1 MRRRRFR
8 RRRAPIRRR
17 RYRRRRR
24 TYRNRRSHRSANRV
38 YYFRL
43 RRKDKITLNVSQQDF
58 KFGSGIF
65 TFKLAD
71 VLTIGQG
78 APTLKVPFEDY
89 QIPLVKVEMRPL
101 GVPIT
106 TWKGFGHTCP
116 IYDARLKTFQ
126 QQTDLGD
133 DPLMDFDGARKW
145 DLRKGF
151 KRLIRPKPKFPI
163 NDLATSNQTAATWF
177 SNQRNQW
184 IPLQTSGG
192 SLFPTKV
199 NYYGLAFSYLH
210 PAPDPIPYEVEVTL
224 YVKFRQ
230 FAWTTLN
237 VPPTPNIEG
246 LELMHVCDGDC
257 NQCWATENL
266 DADSAVD
273 IE

>member
-1 MRRRRFR
+1 MRRRRFYR

-17 RYRRRRR
+17 RIRRRR
-24 TYRNRRSHRSANRV
+24 TRLRRRGHKSSNRI

-43 RRKDKITLNVSQQDF
+43 RRKDKITLPTNANDF
-58 KFGSGIF
+58 KFGTGIF

-71 VLTIGQG
+71 VLTVGLN

-89 QIPLVKVEMRPL
+89 QIALVKVEMRPIGAEL
-101 GVPIT
+101 T
-106 TWKGFGHTCP
+106 TWKGFGHTVP

-126 QQTDLGD
+126 QVTDRGD

-151 KRLIRPKPKFPI
+151 KRLIRPKPQLTI
-163 NDLATSNQTAATWF
+163 SDLATANQTAATWF

-184 IPLQTSGG
+184 IPLQTSGT
-192 SLFPTKV
+192 SLDPTKV
-199 NYYGLAFSYLH
+199 IYYGMAFSYLH
-210 PAPDPIPYEVEVTL
+210 PAPDPMYYECEVTY

-230 FAWTTLN
+230 FAWTALN

-246 LELMHVCDGDC
+246 MELMHICNGDC
-257 NQCWATENL
+257 NQCFADAL
-266 DADSAVD
+266 DPDSAVD
-273 IE
+273 SE

>member
-17 RYRRRRR
+17 RIRRRR
-24 TYRNRRSHRSANRV
+24 TRLRRRGHRSSGRI

-43 RRKDKITLNVSQQDF
+43 RRKDKITLDTTTAGDF
-58 KFGSGIF
+58 KFGCAYF
-65 TFKLAD
+65 TFQLAN
-71 VLTIGQG
+71 VLSVGQN
-78 APTLKVPFEDY
+78 APVLKVPFEYY

-101 GVPIT
+101 GTEIT

-116 IYDARLKTFQ
+116 MYDARIKTFQ
-126 QQTDLGD
+126 QTGLGD

-151 KRLIRPKPKFPI
+151 KRLLRPKPQITI
-163 NDLATSNQTAATWF
+163 NDLATANQTATTWF

-184 IPLQTSGG
+184 IPLQTAGG
-192 SLFPTKV
+192 NLFPTKV

-210 PAPDPIPYEVEVTL
+210 PAPDALNYEVEVTY

-237 VPPTPNIEG
+237 IPPTPNIEG
-246 LELMHVCDGDC
+246 LELMHVCDGNC
-257 NQCWATENL
+257 NQCWADDNL
-266 DADSAVD
+266 DPDSAV
-273 IE
+273 ESE

>member
-17 RYRRRRR
+17 RIRRRR
-24 TYRNRRSHRSANRV
+24 TRLRRRGHRAASRI

-43 RRKDKITLNVSQQDF
+43 RRKDKITLPKATNDF
-58 KFGSGIF
+58 KFGTGIF

-71 VLTIGQG
+71 VLTVGLN

-89 QIPLVKVEMRPL
+89 QIPLVKVDMRPI
-101 GVPIT
+101 GHNIMEA
-106 TWKGFGHTCP
+106 KGFGHTVP

-126 QQTDLGD
+126 QQVDLGD

-145 DLRKGF
+145 ELRKGF
-151 KRLIRPKPKFPI
+151 KRLIRPRPQLTI
-163 NDLATSNQTAATWF
+163 TDLATANQVAATWF
-177 SNQRNQW
+177 SGRNQW
-184 IPLQTSGG
+184 IPLQTSGS
-192 SLFPTKV
+192 SLFPQKV
-199 NYYGLAFSYLH
+199 NYYGLAFSYLQ
-210 PAPDPIPYEVEVTL
+210 PAPDAMNYEVEVTY

-246 LELMHVCDGDC
+246 LELMHVCDGNC
-257 NQCWATENL
+257 PQCWADEL
-266 DADSAVD
+266 DADSAVLS
-273 IE
+273 E

>member
-17 RYRRRRR
+17 RIRRRR
-24 TYRNRRSHRSANRV
+24 TRLSRNLRGHRRSSRI

-43 RRKDKITLNVSQQDF
+43 RRKDKITLTQAQNDF
-58 KFGSGIF
+58 KFGTGIF

-71 VLTIGQG
+71 VLTVGIN

-101 GVPIT
+101 GVDIT
-106 TWKGFGHTCP
+106 TWKGFGHTVP
-116 IYDARLKTFQ
+116 MYDARLKTFQ
-126 QQTDLGD
+126 GQTDLGD

-151 KRLIRPKPKFPI
+151 KRLIRPRPQLTI
-163 NDLATSNQTAATWF
+163 ADLATANQTAATWF
-177 SNQRNQW
+177 SGRNQW
-184 IPLQTSGG
+184 IPLQVSGN
-192 SLFPTKV
+192 SLFPQKV
-199 NYYGLAFSYLH
+199 NHYGLAFSYLQ
-210 PAPDPIPYEVEVTL
+210 PQPDPMYYECEVTF

-246 LELMHVCDGDC
+246 MELMHICNGDC
-257 NQCWATENL
+257 NQCFADAL
-266 DADSAVD
+266 DPDSAVD
-273 IE
+273 SE